1 MNRAER
7 RKALAQSKR
16 DLRDIKADLRRN
28 QEKVLN
34 DTRVECMFLIFVL
47 VLHRGFGFG
56 KKRCLKAMK
65 AIDKLM
71 GSWIK
76 GTLDLEKLRELVEKE
91 VGIRV
96 EI

>member
-28 QEKVLN
+28 QEKILN

-56 KKRCLKAMK
+56 KKRCLKAMT

-76 GTLDLEKLRELVEKE
+76 GALDLEKLRELVEKE

>member
-7 RKALAQSKR
+7 RKALARSKR

-56 KKRCLKAMK
+56 KKRCLKAMA

-71 GSWIK
+71 GDWIK

>member
-34 DTRVECMFLIFVL
+34 DTRAECMFLIFVL

-56 KKRCLKAMK
+56 KKRCLKAMM